1 MNDRYLKLLC
11 LLFFHT
17 TFVYLDDGSGIG
29 RIIQAICLGGV
40 IILLLMKRQLKL
52 KPQYKM
58 INGFVVVYCIAM
70 LFISYFSKE
79 INIDKLNQLGIG
91 YVQDDLKLSSYTLGI
106 MISVSVYVAF
116 SLVEYL
122 CSINKTIILFRVFY
136 KTFLFYLI
144 ISDLQFLI
152 VGETTGNE
160 GYLVGNKFSLSYM
173 HILCYILY
181 KITET
186 LECKKRKIF
195 NKFLIFLT
203 FAISLL
209 TGCTTALIGMFAI
222 VLALHLHN
230 SELYKLLY
238 NGYTY
243 IAILFSGVIF
253 MFSYSYVLDIPVI
266 QYIIVDVLH
275 EDLTLTGRTGI
286 YDLMLLILPA
296 RPIWGFGVGN
306 SHWVLAYLF
315 GIANAQNGLVN
326 LYIEEGLVGVVLYLL
341 IFASIFRYSK
351 KHIPHNFTFPLL
363 CYIAT
368 FFFMGLVEITIDNKL
383 LIIMSFL
390 LAYSSSNFNSKKY
403 GKSKY
408 NCSNI

>member
-1 MNDRYLKLLC
+1 
-11 LLFFHT
+11 
-17 TFVYLDDGSGIG
+17 
-29 RIIQAICLGGV
+29 
-40 IILLLMKRQLKL
+40 MKRQLKL
-52 KPQYKM
+52 KPQYKK
-58 INGFVVVYCIAM
+58 INGFVVAYCIAM

-79 INIDKLNQLGIG
+79 INIDQLNQLGIG

-195 NKFLIFLT
+195 NRFLIFLT

-209 TGCTTALIGMFAI
+209 TGCTTAMIGMFAI

-230 SELYKLLY
+230 SKLYKLLY

-253 MFSYSYVLDIPVI
+253 MFSYSYVLDIPVV

-296 RPIWGFGVGN
+296 RPIWGVGVGN

-403 GKSKY
+403 A
-408 NCSNI
+408 